1 MEAETPEPRGHSPGS
16 PGPRRAIRCDK
27 ESPCSNCRS
36 AKRSCSSTGAGQ
48 KPKEPRQRVLISSQ
62 YERKI
67 DLIEERLGGIET
79 LLRNLSP
86 ISPNA
91 SSGPESFTHRSSDKA
106 TPLSGI
112 GQDESPST
120 VFDQEDAGDFE
131 GNTSLAAHTAFASEF
146 LEHAVQ
152 GTPLQQH
159 GGSPKVDAALSS
171 LRQMVNLQENR
182 RAVSSF
188 HEFRLPGLRQTS
200 KANLRDL
207 QLPPMTLVAE
217 KLREMKHG
225 PVPMMLAVLY
235 CFIDIERFTDQC
247 RRVYFNTDDISDA
260 TQMLVQS
267 GLAYMF
273 FEAGLSTKDAE
284 EKARYD
290 TYYAMCQKNLD
301 TVLSQL
307 NLVMPATLEN
317 IEALL
322 MSASLSIDISRPS
335 LAWLLN
341 SQAVHMC
348 RTLGLHQVESM
359 KDDSPQKRANK
370 SLLFWC
376 TYMLDKGLS
385 LRLGRASILQDYDIS
400 LPHIAPEAKAS
411 YPGTEV
417 MTLWIKHAQIQ
428 GRIYERLY
436 SPGAL
441 RQSNAYRVEQVGLL
455 SAEINR
461 LMAEGLGLY
470 AQFESAE
477 NAEGRMFALMLKS
490 DEVSYLSSLA
500 LTYRAMPPAGTRS
513 RTFSD
518 ECIDA
523 AKAAISCHQEAMDLM
538 DDPSLKITSSAEDL
552 GRLAGFV
559 QSLEATSP
567 LSHSIHKLHQLCQV
581 LYNIAQLYIE
591 AKAQQ
596 PVDQDMVP
604 VGNEFNM
611 YLSQLGFMPTDDTM
625 GNFEV
630 GSESMAQTSQLG
642 DWFSGNNYM
651 LGLLEE
657 DLSGINPSG
666 QPL

>member
-1 MEAETPEPRGHSPGS
+1 M
-16 PGPRRAIRCDK
+16 
-27 ESPCSNCRS
+27 
-36 AKRSCSSTGAGQ
+36 
-48 KPKEPRQRVLISSQ
+48 
-62 YERKI
+62 
-67 DLIEERLGGIET
+67 IEERLGGIET

-86 ISPNA
+86 ISSNT
-91 SSGPESFTHRSSDKA
+91 SSSAPEAFTRRPSDKL
-106 TPLSGI
+106 TPLSGPS
-112 GQDESPST
+112 QDDSPS
-120 VFDQEDAGDFE
+120 VFDPEDDDDFE
-131 GNTSLAAHTAFASEF
+131 GNSSLAAHTAFASEF
-146 LEHAVQ
+146 LENAVQ
-152 GTPLQQH
+152 GTPLQQQ
-159 GGSPKVDAALSS
+159 GGSPKIDAALSS
-171 LRQMVNLQENR
+171 LRHLVNMHESR

-188 HEFRLPGLRQTS
+188 HEFRLPGQRQAS
-200 KANLRDL
+200 KTALRDL
-207 QLPPMTLVAE
+207 PLPPMAFVAE

-235 CFIDIERFTDQC
+235 CFVDIERFTDLC
-247 RRVYFNTDDISDA
+247 RRLYFSTDDITDA
-260 TQMLVQS
+260 TFILVNT
-267 GLAYMF
+267 GLAYLF
-273 FEAGLSTKDAE
+273 FEAGLAASNPE
-284 EKARYD
+284 EKAQYD
-290 TYYAMCQKNLD
+290 TYYAMCQKNLEA
-301 TVLSQL
+301 VLQQL
-307 NLVMPATLEN
+307 NLLMPATLEN

-322 MSASLSIDISRPS
+322 MAASFSIDISRPS
-335 LAWLLN
+335 LAWLLV
-341 SQAVHMC
+341 SRAVHMC

-359 KDDSPQKRANK
+359 KNDSTTKKAEK

-400 LPHIAPEAKAS
+400 LPHIAPEAKAA

-441 RQSNAYRVEQVGLL
+441 RQADAYRVEQVGDLA
-455 SAEINR
+455 AEQKHLMQQSLR
-461 LMAEGLGLY
+461 LFAE
-470 AQFESAE
+470 FENAD

-523 AKAAISCHQEAMDLM
+523 ARAAISCHQEAIEMMDN
-538 DDPSLKITSSAEDL
+538 PSLRIVYIHWTILYAPFIPFIVIFCLVIETSSVEDL
-552 GRLAGFV
+552 GCLAGFV
-559 QSLEATSP
+559 QSLEAACD
-567 LSHSIHKLHQLCQV
+567 LSASISKLHRLCQV
-581 LYNIAQLYIE
+581 LYNVAQLYIE

-611 YLSQLGFMPTDDTM
+611 YLSQLGFMPALDESM
-625 GNFEV
+625 AGNFDV
-630 GSESMAQTSQLG
+630 GGGADGAVLDDNARSMAQTTQLG
-642 DWFSGNNYM
+642 DWFSGHNYM

-657 DLSGINPSG
+657 DLSGINAQGWPS
-666 QPL
+666 